1 MLELEVDTG
10 GDFPATVRVD
20 VEGRVTHV
28 EVDDQTDE
36 VYATWAHFC
45 EAVGIEDPEAAFEKV
60 EDQIDP
66 DVLERVKTMDLD
78 NADDVLAECVRQMAE
93 PVKTEPVKARPV
105 KTVPKVKTAPV
116 KAVPK
121 AKKTKVP
128 PKAKT
133 KKTANKTPKK
143 AKARKR

>member
-105 KTVPKVKTAPV
+105 KTVPK
-116 KAVPK
+116 
-121 AKKTKVP
+121 AKKTKAP

>member
-78 NADDVLAECVRQMAE
+78 NADDVLAECARQMAE

-105 KTVPKVKTAPV
+105 KTVPK
-116 KAVPK
+116 
-121 AKKTKVP
+121 AKKTKAP

>member
-45 EAVGIEDPEAAFEKV
+45 EAVGIEAPEAAFEKV

-78 NADDVLAECVRQMAE
+78 NADDVLAECARQMAE

-105 KTVPKVKTAPV
+105 KTVPK
-116 KAVPK
+116 
-121 AKKTKVP
+121 AKKTKAP

>member
-20 VEGRVTHV
+20 VKGRVTHV
-28 EVDDQTDE
+28 DLDDETDE
-36 VYATWAHFC
+36 VYETWAHFC
-45 EAVGIEDPEAAFEKV
+45 EAVGIEAPEAAFEKV

-78 NADDVLAECVRQMAE
+78 NADDVLAECARQMAE

-105 KTVPKVKTAPV
+105 KTVPK
-116 KAVPK
+116 
-121 AKKTKVP
+121 AKKTKAP